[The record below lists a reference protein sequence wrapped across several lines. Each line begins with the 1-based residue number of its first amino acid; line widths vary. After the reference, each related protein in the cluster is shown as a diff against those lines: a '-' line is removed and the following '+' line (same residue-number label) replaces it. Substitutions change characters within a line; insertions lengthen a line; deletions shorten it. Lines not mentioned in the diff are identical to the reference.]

1 MDGDP
6 PPAQPAAGVPA
17 HRPPPPLSPCPV
29 LSSAALP
36 CPRTLW
42 KLLLPHPVT
51 PCFPLT
57 EPLSSSRTSRST
69 LQRVQRGPSGIWGH
83 TSFQG
88 FPEPAAQSAFKG
100 GRARLSLREV
110 GSSWLPSP
118 TVPARPQRRTTGLRP
133 STSSSS
139 TRSRR
144 PR

>member
-17 HRPPPPLSPCPV
+17 HRPPPCSAPAPSSPQP
-29 LSSAALP
+29 P
-36 CPRTLW
+36 CRAQTPW

-51 PCFPLT
+51 PRFPLT

-69 LQRVQRGPSGIWGH
+69 PQRVQRGPSGIWGH

-100 GRARLSLREV
+100 GRARLSLHEV

-118 TVPARPQRRTTGLRP
+118 TVPPRPRHRTTGLRP